1 MKAIIQTEYGSTPE
15 EVLLLG
21 EIARPA
27 AIGEEEILVRVHAA
41 VWTGA
46 PVI

>member
-21 EIARPA
+21 EIARPT
-27 AIGEEEILVRVHAA
+27 IGDEEILVRVHAA
-41 VWTGA
+41 SLDRG